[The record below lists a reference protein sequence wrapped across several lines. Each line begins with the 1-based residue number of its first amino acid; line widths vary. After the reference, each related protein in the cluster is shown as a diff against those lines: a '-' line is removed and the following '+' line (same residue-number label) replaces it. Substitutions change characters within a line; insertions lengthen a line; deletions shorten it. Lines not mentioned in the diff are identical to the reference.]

1 MIHQFSAARG
11 SVVGQFDVKSIE
23 ALSPTRRRVAAGV
36 SVRIF
41 SGAMTDDFSA
51 EVTQDGATTVIHLRG
66 DIDLATGGRL
76 RDAIEPHL
84 GPEQTIVL
92 DFSEVTFCDSACLA
106 VLVQARG
113 RLTAD
118 GGSLVL
124 RNPSGLPRR
133 ILTIAQAQGLIDID
147 IEDQSSDSN

>member
-1 MIHQFSAARG
+1 
-11 SVVGQFDVKSIE
+11 
-23 ALSPTRRRVAAGV
+23 VAE
-36 SVRIF
+36 
-41 SGAMTDDFSA
+41 DFSA

-66 DIDLATGGRL
+66 EIDMETAGRM
-76 RDAIEPHL
+76 RDVIEPHL
-84 GPEQTIVL
+84 GPSQRIVL
-92 DFSEVTFCDSACLA
+92 DFSEVTFCDSSCLQ

-133 ILTIAQAQGLIDID
+133 ILTIAQAQGLIDDVD
-147 IEDQSSDSN
+147 IEHQSPETG